1 VLQKGGEEIV
11 LVEAVVVVGMTPTN
25 DVVVEGSPTDVVV
38 VGIEVSTPAPAVA
51 PPHTPAGGKATESAF
66 QALG

>member
-1 VLQKGGEEIV
+1 MIE
-11 LVEAVVVVGMTPTN
+11 LVEAVVTVFTTPAN
-25 DVVVEGSPTDVVV
+25 VDVVVEGSTTPTDGVVV